1 MFDST
6 MALVL
11 WALLFILLVVT
22 ALAGFHASYV
32 LLVLVAAYIVMFQVG
47 ARIRKR

>member
-1 MFDST
+1 MFDSR
-6 MALVL
+6 MALAL
-11 WALLFILLVVT
+11 WALLFILLIVT

-32 LLVLVAAYIVMFQVG
+32 LLILLAVYIVMFQVG